1 MARSGSGRNMSF
13 DFGLEDPNAC
23 FKRKNRWLFKI
34 EDVSADGVSSL
45 PPSKAARPSLSFKEI
60 EVQHL
65 NETVYYP
72 GKPEWKPVTLTLYDL
87 KKNSLNPVF
96 EWLSELYDPR
106 SNSQY
111 GPSCNGFKK
120 PQATLE
126 LYDGC
131 GTKIETWVFETVWP
145 QAVEFGDL
153 DMSTSELITCDLTL
167 RYDRAYIESGG
178 GGGGASAALSYQEF
192 LRLQRERNRNLIIT

>member
-1 MARSGSGRNMSF
+1 MARSGSGRSMGF

-34 EDVSADGVSSL
+34 ENVSALGVSSL

-72 GKPEWKPVTLTLYDL
+72 GKPEWKPITLTLYDL
-87 KKNSLNPVF
+87 KKNALNPVF

-106 SNSQY
+106 STSEY
-111 GPSCNGFKK
+111 GPSCGTVDPALPTDGFKK

-131 GTKIETWVFETVWP
+131 GTKIETWFFEAVWP

-167 RYDRAYIESGG
+167 RYDRAYIK
-178 GGGGASAALSYQEF
+178 
-192 LRLQRERNRNLIIT
+192 N